1 MVRGSHI
8 NTLCPLTSEPLE
20 RQRVRQIDSIHQTNA
35 EEVQLEDVI
44 QVCANNG
51 DLIPN
56 QELDLLTKA
65 WTVLHNHGSFLVE
78 REPSQALCRHD
89 KSKIREERGFM
100 SSYLSRT
107 PSLEEVGG
115 RKGQIRTP
123 WLMNVQI
130 STMNRSHLHPLPSQ
144 QSIDQHLSTF
154 FPPWHIKQMKF
165 THSTR

>member
-1 MVRGSHI
+1 MCQQRQPNTKPRIRPAHQGMDSPAQPWVFPCRERAFIGS
-8 NTLCPLTSEPLE
+8 
-20 RQRVRQIDSIHQTNA
+20 
-35 EEVQLEDVI
+35 
-44 QVCANNG
+44 
-51 DLIPN
+51 
-56 QELDLLTKA
+56 
-65 WTVLHNHGSFLVE
+65 
-78 REPSQALCRHD
+78 LCRHD